1 METVSSILVADDEP
15 NLRDSIRRTLETA
28 GYRVL
33 TAGDGEKALALLESH
48 PVDLILADV
57 AMPGMN
63 GYQLHER
70 VREDPQWTAVPFI
83 FLTARA
89 MDSDIRFGKELG
101 ADDYLTK
108 PIAPPDLL
116 AAIRGKL
123 RRGRQIA
130 EQLAESASLSVSAS
144 RSLIT
149 GKIRIDSVQHDV
161 WLDGEPIHLSVKE
174 FSLLE
179 YLAQRIGQPVPPQE
193 LVQVTHGLDTDPG
206 EAGSLLRPL
215 VFSLRRKLGYEAGEA
230 GRIEN
235 VRGVGY
241 RLTPPV
247 D

>member
-1 METVSSILVADDEP
+1 METVPSILVTDDEP

-33 TAGDGEKALALLESH
+33 TASDGEKALALLESH

-70 VREDPQWTAVPFI
+70 VREDPQWTAIPFV
-83 FLTARA
+83 FLTARTL
-89 MDSDIRFGKELG
+89 DSDIRFGKELG

-108 PIAPPDLL
+108 PIAPQDLL

-130 EQLAESASLSVSAS
+130 EQLAESASESQ
-144 RSLIT
+144 SLVV
-149 GKIRIDSVQHDV
+149 GKLRIDSVQHDA
-161 WLDGEPIHLSVKE
+161 WLSGEPIHLSVKE

-179 YLAQRIGQPVPPQE
+179 YLAQRVGQPVSPQE
-193 LVQVTHGLDTDPG
+193 LVQVTHDLDTTPG

-215 VFSLRRKLGYEAGEA
+215 VFSLRRKLGYRAGEA
-230 GRIEN
+230 GCIEN

-241 RLTPPV
+241 RLKPPV